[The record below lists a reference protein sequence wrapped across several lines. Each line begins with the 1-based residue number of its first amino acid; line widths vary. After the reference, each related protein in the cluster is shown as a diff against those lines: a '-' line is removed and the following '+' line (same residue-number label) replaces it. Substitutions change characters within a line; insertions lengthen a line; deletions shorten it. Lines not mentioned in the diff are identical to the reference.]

1 MSNKDRFPKNESKEN
16 NRVDDINLV
25 SRLLEKM
32 LEEQNKKVK
41 EINVNMPLN
50 NNSRFSQTIQPKSEN
65 KLNSVL
71 KTMKN
76 QVVNEDKNRLSA
88 YSKIRS
94 PTQKDLHITNTG
106 NIPIL
111 MERESYIRD
120 SRGSPNQSM
129 KSENSKIVVD
139 DAYRG
144 SGSNQFNIADSKPY
158 YQSVLIYNFR
168 MINTEFR
175 VLIRV
180 LLSRGIKLIYLGALR
195 TYYLTE
201 MKDPCLTSK
210 VQFKVKLSQHN
221 LITTQI

>member
-50 NNSRFSQTIQPKSEN
+50 NNSRFSQTIQPKTEN

-71 KTMKN
+71 KTVKN

-94 PTQKDLHITNTG
+94 PTQKDLHINNTD

-111 MERESYIRD
+111 MERESYLRD

-129 KSENSKIVVD
+129 KSSENSKIVVVD

-144 SGSNQFNIADSKPY
+144 SGSNQFNVVDSKPN
-158 YQSVLIYNFR
+158 YQSVFI
-168 MINTEFR
+168 
-175 VLIRV
+175 
-180 LLSRGIKLIYLGALR
+180 
-195 TYYLTE
+195 
-201 MKDPCLTSK
+201 
-210 VQFKVKLSQHN
+210 
-221 LITTQI
+221 